1 MNIIQ
6 IILILIVA
14 GVAGVESVLENSQ
27 LERPLFVCTVIGI
40 ILGDMKTGIML
51 GGTLEL
57 MSLGWLNVGAA
68 LPPDVALAG
77 VISTIMVILG
87 KQDIASGIAMA
98 MPLAIAGVMLNMLI
112 RTISV
117 YFIHLAD
124 KFADQGNSKGI
135 SICHIVPMFLH
146 ALRIM
151 VPAALVCIFVN
162 GDAVQALL
170 SSIPEVITNGLTIAS
185 GFIVVVGY
193 AMVIKMMKSKYLMT
207 FFFMGFVLAAFT
219 NLNLIAFGIIGV
231 CLAVIYVQLNP
242 KYSVQT
248 SPGNIDD
255 L

>member
-14 GVAGVESVLENSQ
+14 GVAGIESVLENSQ

-40 ILGDMKTGIML
+40 ILGDIKTGIML

-135 SICHIVPMFLH
+135 SICHIIPMLLH

-219 NLNLIAFGIIGV
+219 NLNLIAFGVIGV
-231 CLAVIYVQLNP
+231 CLAIIYLQLNP

-248 SPGNIDD
+248 SPNNIDD